1 MDPAGTQ
8 ESLEHSD
15 CEGKQK
21 GQRPP
26 WPQLHMALMAGSF
39 HPRHGILGPV
49 AQLPTSVLREAPPA
63 PIFTLSLAS
72 S

>member
-21 GQRPP
+21 GKRPP
-26 WPQLHMALMAGSF
+26 WPQLHMALMAGSS
-39 HPRHGILGPV
+39 HPRHGILYLV
-49 AQLPTSVLREAPPA
+49 AQSPTSVPREAPPA
-63 PIFTLSLAS
+63 PIFTLCLPS